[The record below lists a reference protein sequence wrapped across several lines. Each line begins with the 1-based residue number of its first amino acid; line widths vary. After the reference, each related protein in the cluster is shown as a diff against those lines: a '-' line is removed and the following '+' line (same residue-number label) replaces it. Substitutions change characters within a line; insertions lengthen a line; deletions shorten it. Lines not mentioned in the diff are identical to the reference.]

1 MFIVSFL
8 VPYIQEETC
17 PSPTKALL
25 LHQAVVLVIV
35 I

>member
-1 MFIVSFL
+1 MFIVSFFVL
-8 VPYIQEETC
+8 YIQEETY

-25 LHQAVVLVIV
+25 PHRVVVLVIV